1 MNQALDMDRLLGALA
16 ASPTIRRQI
25 EGLDP
30 MAVET
35 RLAREA
41 GRLGKALT
49 PDTLTMFWPMLIG
62 AVVWQVPEGEPIS
75 EEAIRGTLEPFFR
88 KFVQDLPASGAARP
102 NMPSGK
108 GLPAPAGMSLG
119 EATFGDVTIEVD
131 GGSIARL
138 AGTRMK
144 VSQIALEHTRQGLT
158 PEQIRENHPH
168 LSLGQV
174 LAALA
179 FYYGH
184 RDMVEAQIAA
194 SLAYADRARQEAGP
208 SPLTTRLRAQ
218 GRLPAERA
226 A

>member
-1 MNQALDMDRLLGALA
+1 MSQSLDMDRLLGTLT

-30 MAVET
+30 LAVET

-75 EEAIRGTLEPFFR
+75 EEAVRGTLEPFFR
-88 KFVQDLPASGAARP
+88 KFVRDLPASGAARP
-102 NMPSGK
+102 NVPNGE

-119 EATFGDVTIEVD
+119 EVTFENVTVEGDDENV
-131 GGSIARL
+131 ARL
-138 AGTRMK
+138 AGTRIK
-144 VSQIALEHTRQGLT
+144 VAQIALERTRLGLT
-158 PEQIRENHPH
+158 PEQIQTSHPH
-168 LSLGQV
+168 LSLVQV
-174 LAALA
+174 YVALA
-179 FYYGH
+179 YYEGH
-184 RDMVEAQIAA
+184 RDTVEAQIAA
-194 SLAYADRARQEAGP
+194 SLAYADQARQEAGP
-208 SPLTTRLRAQ
+208 SPLAARLRAR